1 MNHSK
6 VSSRIVFAL
15 AVFFAFSLS
24 LAEGLAQQKPQIHL
38 TYSENM
44 YAVIAVVAIE
54 KGYLAAQGL
63 DVKHASEGTATQV
76 LEAMVGGS
84 TDFGVAS
91 PSRIETIAAKKL
103 PIKAIALNAYG
114 FTGSVVVPMKDEK
127 TKAMGDLKGKAVAVQ
142 LGTGTYA
149 VWARYLKT
157 QQLSVKDFSVKNM
170 DNPLI
175 PAAMESASVDGAVTW
190 EPSPARMVAK
200 GIGRVILGPD
210 DLAKPINSLYPFFLI
225 TPSRMIEKNPDVVQ
239 KVVNAWAQSLKYIRD
254 NPDDVAR
261 IMTESMKK
269 MRGISLNPAD
279 VKREVYLTKYDRLV
293 IGDADIKDT
302 EELSRISVEGGKLKA
317 VPDIRSA
324 IDNRFAEKAAR

>member
-24 LAEGLAQQKPQIHL
+24 RAEGLAQQKPQIHL

-114 FTGSVVVPMKDEK
+114 FTGSVVVPKKDEK

-142 LGTGTYA
+142 IGTGTYA

-175 PAAMESASVDGAVTW
+175 PAAMESASIDGAVTW

-225 TPSRMIEKNPDVVQ
+225 TPSRMIEKSPDVVQ

-269 MRGISLNPAD
+269 MRGITLNPND
-279 VKREVYLTKYDRLV
+279 VKREIYLTKYDRLV
-293 IGDADIKDT
+293 VGEAEIKDT
-302 EELSRISVEGGKLKA
+302 EELARVSVEDGKLKA

-324 IDNRFAEKAAR
+324 VDNRFAEKAK